1 MRQKQNSALLD
12 AAIPKQQNMNTAP
25 TLVAEPAAA
34 LTDEEIN
41 RIGKAKYEQN
51 FAALVDTEENQ
62 GKFFLLN
69 VITDDYQITDK
80 LLPLLKE
87 AERSYVGNNFYVCR
101 IGRNTLFRVA

>member
-1 MRQKQNSALLD
+1 MRQDQNSALFD
-12 AAIPKQQNMNTAP
+12 AAIPGQPNMNIAP
-25 TLVAEPAAA
+25 TPPAEPVAG

-41 RIGKAKYEQN
+41 RIGKAKYEQK

-69 VITDDYQITDK
+69 VITDDYQIADK

-101 IGRNTLFRVA
+101 IGRDTLFRIV